1 MMNSPVSFDRNSY
14 RINGQPTWLLSGEMH
29 YFKTTL
35 YGPGAP
41 ILDDGRFSGKY
52 ELFKTQLAPLNLPAL
67 AKTGMPEI
75 TELQPGL
82 IQATRRGPDGTFTFT
97 LNPSNEQIR
106 IADTEKD
113 QACVDFS
120 IPAGAVQ
127 WTLRD
132 LRLPGGQVLDQTS
145 LNLLAIEPA
154 LVLYD
159 DAGTDAWLEID
170 GQRLEMRV
178 PVDNLPEH
186 LCHGGLDILVLNR
199 AAAGRCWP
207 LVLPGAPA
215 AIFGGPER
223 IEDAAV
229 KNGQLEI
236 TASSLDAA
244 DIWQFGEGKLAVEVP
259 AYREGPT
266 SGAVALSDIRFSRQL
281 PESTTDF
288 DDSAWLS
295 AAQPQRMALF
305 GHGHGYAWYRTT
317 FDVADA
323 GPQTITFSGADD
335 RAHAWVD
342 GHYLGCRGWG
352 SNHGWHLM
360 PNLLRGTH
368 SLSMLVENLG
378 MFNSGAEYDIPLGE
392 PKGLYGPVWLNGVE
406 ISGWRM
412 RGGLGAGEAI
422 DSWDRPGGEIA
433 ERPLPGAKLTGPVLV
448 SAEFAIPEGFDGAVR
463 LELGGACRQGQRLDQ
478 RPQCR
483 PLLAPG
489 PAAIALAAA
498 ELAQV
503 AKHTCIF

>member
-1 MMNSPVSFDRNSY
+1 VTK
-14 RINGQPTWLLSGEMH
+14 QT
-29 YFKTTL
+29 
-35 YGPGAP
+35 PGAARQGN
-41 ILDDGRFSGKY
+41 LYDNN
-52 ELFKTQLAPLNLPAL
+52 APLHGNNATLQARHRRHPLRPA
-67 AKTGMPEI
+67 
-75 TELQPGL
+75 
-82 IQATRRGPDGTFTFT
+82 
-97 LNPSNEQIR
+97 
-106 IADTEKD
+106 
-113 QACVDFS
+113 
-120 IPAGAVQ
+120 
-127 WTLRD
+127 
-132 LRLPGGQVLDQTS
+132 
-145 LNLLAIEPA
+145 
-154 LVLYD
+154 
-159 DAGTDAWLEID
+159 
-170 GQRLEMRV
+170 
-178 PVDNLPEH
+178 
-186 LCHGGLDILVLNR
+186 
-199 AAAGRCWP
+199 P
-207 LVLPGAPA
+207 L
-215 AIFGGPER
+215 R

-342 GHYLGCRGWG
+342 GHYLSCRGWG

-368 SLSMLVENLG
+368 SLTMLVENLG

-422 DSWDRPGGEIA
+422 DSWDCPGGEIA
-433 ERPLPGAKLTGPVLV
+433 ERPLPGAKLTGPLWV

-463 LELGGACRQGQRLDQ
+463 LELGEHAGKGSVWINGRNVGRYWHLGPQQSLWLPLSWLKSLNTLVFFEEGKTAPDQ
-478 RPQCR
+478 
-483 PLLAPG
+483 LKITLTSFG
-489 PAAIALAAA
+489 PRCMIEGVAAA
-498 ELAQV
+498 KPANSP
-503 AKHTCIF
+503 TP